1 MILNDLGSSSDLSG
15 FSTFGGFV
23 FVEMQLEENVGFQI
37 RAALFDL
44 PGTQPN
50 TPKLTTTAETATISY
65 GFREEWWTAGVFGG
79 LGVYHLSPKDLK
91 PGQVAVDSK
100 ETVWGATAGAFTN
113 FTLARRWDAR
123 LEVQWTY
130 IKSVTA
136 HKPAGFT
143 AGFAYKF

>member
-1 MILNDLGSSSDLSG
+1 MSSTRFRLLSSRRLRKLLLPAVLLLALSGARPAAAQTFAVGGGGMILNDLGSSSDLSG

-65 GFREEWWTAGVFGG
+65 
-79 LGVYHLSPKDLK
+79 
-91 PGQVAVDSK
+91 
-100 ETVWGATAGAFTN
+100 
-113 FTLARRWDAR
+113 
-123 LEVQWTY
+123 
-130 IKSVTA
+130 
-136 HKPAGFT
+136 
-143 AGFAYKF
+143 